1 MPRIQPVSDLRSYND
16 VLSNVQVG
24 SPVFLTRNGHG
35 RYAILDIADYDR
47 LSAASSLFNE
57 LEAGRASGERD
68 GWLSMDNI
76 RSRFS
81 DREVTHA

>member
-1 MPRIQPVSDLRSYND
+1 MPKIQPVSDLRSYND

-57 LEAGRASGERD
+57 LEAGRTSGERD
-68 GWLSMDNI
+68 GWLSMDDI

-81 DREVTHA
+81 NREVTHV

>member
-1 MPRIQPVSDLRSYND
+1 MPKIQPVSDLRSYND

-35 RYAILDIADYDR
+35 RYAILDSADYDR
-47 LSAASSLFNE
+47 LSAVSTLFNE

-68 GWLSMDNI
+68 GWLSMDDI
-76 RSRFS
+76 RLRFS
-81 DREVTHA
+81 NREVAHV